1 MKDVSCS
8 STCLL
13 SLSRNGGALRTLN
26 TKQQLQAL
34 QSRLS
39 TDKAKP
45 CLDGKAQQVLM
56 LLLD

>member
-13 SLSRNGGALRTLN
+13 SLSRNGV
-26 TKQQLQAL
+26 AL